1 MLFTLPMSDSLLDL
15 YLSDYIFLTEAPPIS
30 YVNSLVMENA
40 ISVVLSVP
48 DYSESG
54 TDYN

>member
-15 YLSDYIFLTEAPPIS
+15 YLSVYILSDGGASYQFL
-30 YVNSLVMENA
+30 NSLVMENA
-40 ISVVLSVP
+40 VSVVLSVP

-54 TDYN
+54 TDL